1 MGLRGLVYDLYVDN
15 YEKLEK
21 MCREIPLFAESL
33 GLTFYFNRY
42 SSGPNTSGPHFMR
55 LGVLSEE
62 ILTDSPDSLRLK
74 DLFERMK
81 NVLDRAEKKF
91 GAEVKIGEP
100 DFRNIDGMLVD
111 QIKMESTKTA
121 LGFKGKLTIPQI
133 YLFIHFLMN
142 QLGYQYKEELQVY
155 SRLVENIAK
164 NMGRKAK
171 IEFEEMKDEGES

>member
-1 MGLRGLVYDLYVDN
+1 MRLVGWVCNLYVDN

-21 MCREIPLFAESL
+21 MCKEIPPFVKSL
-33 GLTFYFNRY
+33 DLPFYYNRY

-55 LGVLSEE
+55 LGVLSDEE
-62 ILTDSPDSLRLK
+62 ESPDSPRSK
-74 DLFERMK
+74 ELFEK
-81 NVLDRAEKKF
+81 VKTVLNKAEKEF

-111 QIKMESTKTA
+111 QIKMESTKMA
-121 LGFKGKLTIPQI
+121 LGFKGKPTIPQI

-142 QLGYQYKEELQVY
+142 QLGYHYEEELQVY

>member
-1 MGLRGLVYDLYVDN
+1 MGLGGWVYDLYVDN

-21 MCREIPLFAESL
+21 MCKEIPPFAESL
-33 GLTFYFNRY
+33 ALPFYYNRY

-55 LGVLSEE
+55 FGVLSQEE
-62 ILTDSPDSLRLK
+62 NPAPQFK
-74 DLFERMK
+74 LFK
-81 NVLDRAEKKF
+81 KTKTVLDKAEKEF
-91 GAEVKIGEP
+91 GAEVKISEP

-111 QIKMESTKTA
+111 QIKMESTKIA
-121 LGFKGKLTIPQI
+121 LGFKGKPTIPQI

-142 QLGYQYKEELQVY
+142 QLGYHYHEELKVH

-164 NMGRKAK
+164 NMGRKVK

>member
-1 MGLRGLVYDLYVDN
+1 MGLGGWVYDLFVNN

-21 MCREIPLFAESL
+21 MCREIPLFANSL

-42 SSGPNTSGPHFMR
+42 STGPDTSGPHFMR
-55 LGVLSEE
+55 LGVLSQEE
-62 ILTDSPDSLRLK
+62 SLDAPRLK
-74 DLFERMK
+74 ELFEKMK
-81 NVLDRAEKKF
+81 IVLNKAEKEF
-91 GAEVKIGEP
+91 GAEVKLSEP
-100 DFRNIDGMLVD
+100 DFRNIDGVLVD
-111 QIKMESTKTA
+111 QIKMASTKMA
-121 LGFKGKLTIPQI
+121 LAFTGKPTIPQI

-171 IEFEEMKDEGES
+171 IEFEEMKGEGES